1 MTRKHPDWLKLG
13 LTNSLY
19 GGAFNSRLVMNI
31 REDKGY
37 TYSPRSGVSAMRHH
51 GYFSVSAA
59 VRNDGAAASLTD
71 IFYEMAKLRSVPV
84 AQPELAV
91 TVNHLR
97 YA

>member
-1 MTRKHPDWLKLG
+1 MPRHHAKNPDWVKVG

-37 TYSPRSGVSAMRHH
+37 TYSPRSGVHALRQH

-59 VRNDGAAASLTD
+59 VR
-71 IFYEMAKLRSVPV
+71 K
-84 AQPELAV
+84 
-91 TVNHLR
+91 
-97 YA
+97 